1 MSVLLY
7 LLPLG
12 PLFDLAGYLPPALR
26 LGLLYGLLALP
37 LCLKPSRQAAWLA
50 GLLGL
55 AVAMRALL
63 PIPAVAETA
72 MFLLVHLAIWSVMA
86 PVPRALRSG
95 VAAYAFLHLYLMISP
110 LGHPLLETLTAAG
123 NRISQVMAGQTLNL
137 GPSYQNLGSLLLFA
151 VLSVFA
157 WDRSKVAIA
166 RTAGFLLVALL
177 LNALAAALLIGQ
189 ADFAASF
196 SWSLKFRDPFGLP
209 ELWKQLKGLAV
220 IVFPGLLFVAH
231 LAAFV
236 LLHFGRAPQHAGEAA
251 APGWPALWEE
261 LRWARQRIVLF
272 ALAATLVAVVVP
284 ATAWRHP
291 APCDLVFVERGVV
304 SFTKPDYTRFG
315 ESAGGMFGML
325 PEYAR
330 LFGAK
335 TTVVKDIPAALDPG
349 QVLVLT
355 NLDQDIGAEARAR
368 LWEFVAKGGRL
379 WVLGD
384 HTFIKN
390 GRNHLNELLA
400 PCHISFNND
409 SAQFFPQGWFHSY
422 RFPQGTSFATLKDD
436 GENRPGI
443 LVGASLELGV
453 PAQPLVFGRF
463 GYSDWGLDK
472 EEGDRGYLGDFK
484 YQASER
490 LGDLVLV
497 AGERYGKGRVL
508 VFGDTSSFFNNNLTR
523 SFEILRASLGWL
535 GESNAWSFHTTAIG
549 RALAAVLL
557 AGLLGLAFVWRARP
571 LAAAPLCAM
580 LVTSLAIHGGGGLP
594 EYDEAFAREHLAVI
608 DFSHHPNASK
618 HSAMNEGLH
627 GVGINLLR
635 HGKLPVVL
643 NEWNA
648 DVLEKARYVV
658 LNAPR
663 RPVTGGERRELM
675 RFMERGGWLILGCG
689 YLDAAGSQELLEP
702 LGLRI
707 GGTPL
712 GRFFDL
718 TAFGQRVSF
727 MSAWGIE
734 KIPANAEV
742 LCGSADWPLIVSVPV
757 GKGGLVLI
765 SDSEFLQNR
774 NLEGHKNHDPANT
787 TFLKNLLD
795 SFDK

>member
-1 MSVLLY
+1 
-7 LLPLG
+7 
-12 PLFDLAGYLPPALR
+12 
-26 LGLLYGLLALP
+26 
-37 LCLKPSRQAAWLA
+37 
-50 GLLGL
+50 
-55 AVAMRALL
+55 
-63 PIPAVAETA
+63 
-72 MFLLVHLAIWSVMA
+72 
-86 PVPRALRSG
+86 
-95 VAAYAFLHLYLMISP
+95 
-110 LGHPLLETLTAAG
+110 
-123 NRISQVMAGQTLNL
+123 
-137 GPSYQNLGSLLLFA
+137 
-151 VLSVFA
+151 
-157 WDRSKVAIA
+157 
-166 RTAGFLLVALL
+166 
-177 LNALAAALLIGQ
+177 
-189 ADFAASF
+189 
-196 SWSLKFRDPFGLP
+196 
-209 ELWKQLKGLAV
+209 
-220 IVFPGLLFVAH
+220 
-231 LAAFV
+231 
-236 LLHFGRAPQHAGEAA
+236 
-251 APGWPALWEE
+251 
-261 LRWARQRIVLF
+261 
-272 ALAATLVAVVVP
+272 
-284 ATAWRHP
+284 
-291 APCDLVFVERGVV
+291 
-304 SFTKPDYTRFG
+304 
-315 ESAGGMFGML
+315 ML
-325 PEYAR
+325 PEYSR

-335 TTVVKDIPAALDPG
+335 TTVVKDIPAVLDPG

-355 NLDQDIGAEARAR
+355 NLDQDIGAEARER
-368 LWEFVAKGGRL
+368 LWRFVSEGGRL

-422 RFPQGTSFATLKDD
+422 RFPQGTPFATLRDD

-497 AGERYGKGRVL
+497 AGERHGKGRVL

-535 GESNAWSFHTTAIG
+535 GESNGWSFSATGIG
-549 RALAAVLL
+549 RGLAAVLL
-557 AGLLGLAFVWRARP
+557 AGLLGMAFVWRAQP
-571 LAAAPLCAM
+571 VAAAPLCAM
-580 LVTSLAIHGGGGLP
+580 LVTSLVIHGNGGLP
-594 EYDEAFAREHLAVI
+594 DYDEKFAREHLAVI

-618 HSAMNEGLH
+618 HSAMDEGLH

-648 DVLEKARYVV
+648 EALDKARYIV

-663 RPVTGGERRELM
+663 RPVTGSERRDLM
-675 RFMERGGWLILGCG
+675 RFMERGGRVILGCG
-689 YLDAAGSQELLEP
+689 YLDAAGSKELLEP
-702 LGLRI
+702 LGCRI

-734 KIPANAEV
+734 KIPANAAV
-742 LCGSADWPLIVSVPV
+742 LCGSPDWPLMVSVPV

-795 SFDK
+795 SL

>member
-55 AVAMRALL
+55 AAVVRVLL
-63 PIPAVAETA
+63 PMPAVAETA
-72 MFLLVHLAIWSVMA
+72 VFLLVHLAVWSVMA
-86 PVPRALRSG
+86 PVPRALRIG
-95 VAAYAFLHLYLMISP
+95 VAAYAFIHLYLMNSP
-110 LGHPLLETLTAAG
+110 LGHPLLETLAAAG
-123 NRISQVMAGQTLNL
+123 NRISQMMAGQTLNL
-137 GPSYQNLGSLLLFA
+137 GPSYQNLGSLLLFT
-151 VLSVFA
+151 VLSLFA
-157 WDRSKVAIA
+157 WDRSRVAFA

-177 LNALAAALLIGQ
+177 LNALGGALLIGQ

-196 SWSLKFRDPFGLP
+196 SWSLKFRDAFGFP

-220 IVFPGLLFVAH
+220 IMFPAFLFAGH

-236 LLHFGRAPQHAGEAA
+236 FLHFGRTPHNAGEVA
-251 APGWPALWEE
+251 APGWPGLREE
-261 LRWARQRIVLF
+261 LQLGRQRIVLF
-272 ALAATLVAVVVP
+272 VLAAMLVAVAVP
-284 ATAWRHP
+284 PTAWRHP
-291 APCDLVFVERGVV
+291 ARCDLVFVERGVV

-335 TTVVKDIPAALDPG
+335 TTVVKDIPAAFDPG

-368 LWEFVAKGGRL
+368 VWEHVAQGGRL

-400 PCHISFNND
+400 PSHISFNND

-422 RFPQGTSFATLKDD
+422 RFPQGTPFASLRDD

-472 EEGDRGYLGDFK
+472 EQGDRGYLGDFK

-497 AGERYGKGRVL
+497 AGELHGKGRVL

-535 GESNAWSFHTTAIG
+535 GESNGWSFHATGIG
-549 RALAAVLL
+549 RALAASLL
-557 AGLLGLAFVWRARP
+557 AVYLGMAFAWRAQP
-571 LAAAPLCAM
+571 VAAAPLCAM
-580 LVTSLAIHGGGGLP
+580 ALTSLAIHGNGGLP
-594 EYDEAFAREHLAVI
+594 DYDETFAREHLAVI

-618 HSAMNEGLH
+618 HSAMDGGLH
-627 GVGINLLR
+627 GLGINLLR

-643 NEWNA
+643 NEWNPE
-648 DVLEKARYVV
+648 VLEKARYVV

-663 RPVTGGERRELM
+663 QPVTGSARRELM
-675 RFMERGGWLILGCG
+675 GFMQRGGWVILGCG
-689 YLDAAGSQELLEP
+689 YLDAAGSKDLLEP
-702 LGLRI
+702 LGCRI
-707 GGTPL
+707 GATPL

-742 LCGSADWPLIVSVPV
+742 LCGSADWPLMVSMPV
-757 GKGGLVLI
+757 GKGGLILV

-795 SFDK
+795 SLER